1 MYILVYTFI
10 KKIFAK
16 EEYLFCRLDVL
27 LTFLQKDTYIYIFRY
42 I

>member
-1 MYILVYTFI
+1 MYILVYTLI

-27 LTFLQKDTYIYIFRY
+27 LTFLQKDTYIHT
-42 I
+42 